1 MSMGRMVD
9 FLGMTVGG
17 WVGWAVGGRLSL
29 FTAILLSI
37 VGTGAGLHVGR
48 RWLGDC
54 F

>member
-1 MSMGRMVD
+1 MGRMVD